1 MKWKHR
7 QAAKLL
13 SREGLS
19 KVETAKRCGVVEK
32 VIYDWIRLPGFKE
45 LMEEEEK
52 KKESILDAHQD
63 NIDEEL
69 CSSAEI
75 HGKDGTGDR
84 RLFYQK
90 QGQLIEKKLVEFEPL
105 TIIRADKTGESK
117 QGKEEE
123 DAKDC

>member
-1 MKWKHR
+1 MKEE
-7 QAAKLL
+7 A
-13 SREGLS
+13 
-19 KVETAKRCGVVEK
+19 EK
-32 VIYDWIRLPGFKE
+32 QL
-45 LMEEEEK
+45 
-52 KKESILDAHQD
+52 SILDAAQD
-63 NIDEEL
+63 DVDHVL
-69 CSSAEI
+69 VKSAKI
-75 HGKDGTGDR
+75 KGKDGTGDR